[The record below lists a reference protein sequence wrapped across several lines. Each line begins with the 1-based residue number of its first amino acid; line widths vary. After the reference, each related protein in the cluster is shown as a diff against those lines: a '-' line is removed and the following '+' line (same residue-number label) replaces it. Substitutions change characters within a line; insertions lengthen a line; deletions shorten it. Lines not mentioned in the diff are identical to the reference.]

1 MADHLVG
8 KDSCLHTDPSRGLW
22 RTTAPGLADSVVAVG
37 KELLERVFID
47 GGIRSFTG
55 CPMSSVEVPTVVLGS
70 LAEIF
75 IPPLGRASASR

>member
-1 MADHLVG
+1 
-8 KDSCLHTDPSRGLW
+8 
-22 RTTAPGLADSVVAVG
+22 VVAVG

-75 IPPLGRASASR
+75 IPPSGRASASR